1 MITLD
6 KNGTAIQLSDRLD
19 WVDEFD
25 WSPVE
30 QSITYSTT
38 GAMHVDVGVKQAGRQ
53 ITLHGTETA
62 AWLARNVCDTLY
74 AWAALPGAQF
84 TLTLRGIDRTVIFD
98 HAKGGFSAKPL
109 WSVLDGE
116 QDGDELLAPTFH
128 FLEV

>member
-6 KNGTAIQLSDRLD
+6 KLGTSVQLSDRLD

-30 QSITYSTT
+30 QSTTYSTT
-38 GAMHVDVGVKQAGRQ
+38 GAMHVDVGVKQAGRP
-53 ITLHGTETA
+53 ITLQGIETA
-62 AWLARNVCDTLY
+62 AWIQRGLCATLL

-98 HAKGGFSAKPL
+98 QARGGFTAKPL
-109 WSVLDGE
+109 WAVLDGE
-116 QDGDELLAPTFH
+116 QANDELLAPTFH